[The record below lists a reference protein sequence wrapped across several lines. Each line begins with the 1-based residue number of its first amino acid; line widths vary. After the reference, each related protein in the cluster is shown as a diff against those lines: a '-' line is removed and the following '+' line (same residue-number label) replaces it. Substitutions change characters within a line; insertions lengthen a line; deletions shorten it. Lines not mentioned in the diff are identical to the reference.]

1 MKFVYSLKKEFEFEK
16 ELVHLKKRTSP
27 DRSEN
32 PFLKTFFGFS
42 KKIVTDSWK

>member
-32 PFLKTFFGFS
+32 PFFENLFWVF
-42 KKIVTDSWK
+42 KKDCNG